1 MSQRMDY
8 DEPDGQQQVP
18 PFDNYQSGY
27 RDPFASSYGQK
38 IPSGFSGSRTPSAGQ
53 RLALAI
59 VSIAILVPLIS
70 VIIPV
75 SVSAGSFAFI
85 GGLIAVGVIC
95 LTIIAVN
102 FIFNGMNK

>member
-8 DEPDGQQQVP
+8 DEPGGQQQAP
-18 PFDNYQSGY
+18 PFDSYQSGY
-27 RDPFASSYGQK
+27 SEPFASSFGQK
-38 IPSGFSGSRTPSAGQ
+38 IPSGLSGSRTPSAGQ

-59 VSIAILVPLIS
+59 VSLCLLVPLIS

-75 SVSAGSFAFI
+75 SINAGSFAFI
-85 GGLIAVGVIC
+85 GGLIAIGAIC

-102 FIFNGMNK
+102 FLFNREE

>member
-18 PFDNYQSGY
+18 PFDSYQSGY

-38 IPSGFSGSRTPSAGQ
+38 IPSGFSGRHTPSAGQ

-70 VIIPV
+70 VIVPV
-75 SVSAGSFAFI
+75 SVGAGAFF
-85 GGLIAVGVIC
+85 GGLIAIGVIC
-95 LTIIAVN
+95 VTIIAVN
-102 FIFNGMNK
+102 YVFNMRN